1 MTKRPFPFILF
12 IPLLLALMACA
23 DAAGQSLPTVLEQIA
38 TEEAREAELAT
49 QTAVVSARPERE
61 QTLRILYWQAPVIL
75 NPHLATGVK
84 DWAAGRVVYEP
95 LATYDKDANLVPI
108 LAAEIPSLENGGLAA
123 DFRSITWS
131 LQPGLRWSDGEP
143 VTAADILFTYEFV
156 TNPAV
161 AATSRSNYT
170 AIDQVEVLD
179 DHTVRL
185 HFRDVNPAWSV
196 PFVGVQG
203 VILPRHIFEPY
214 ANENARQAPANW
226 QSVGTGPY
234 RVVENGFRYE
244 EVLLL
249 GSELV
254 ETTRIIFEANPFFR
268 ELDKPFFNRVEL
280 RGGGTAREAARLV
293 LQTGE
298 IDYAWNLQ
306 LDQAELDFFTAG
318 TPTGEVIASL
328 QPTVERI
335 LLNRTDPNRATAT
348 GERASLAF
356 PHPFFGDDDPD
367 NQLVRQAISL
377 AVDRE
382 AIIRLYPGSQLTPNL
397 LVAPDQ
403 YNSPHTSFAYDL
415 EQAAALLDAAGW
427 VDSTGDG
434 IRDKDGV
441 SMRLVYITT
450 INPVRQETQ
459 RIVQEALE
467 ELGISVQIVPI
478 DATNFFN
485 RNPANENSNFH
496 FYADMQ
502 QLFTGNTSPNPDAYM
517 QQWTCTSIPQQ
528 SNNWAGFNRERW
540 CNDIYDQ
547 LYQAAIA
554 ETDLEQRRQLF
565 IQMNDLIIENV
576 VTIPLVHRAQLAG
589 VGHDLVGVDLTPWDA
604 DLWNIKDW
612 RRAP

>member
-1 MTKRPFPFILF
+1 MTKRPFLPTLLIL
-12 IPLLLALMACA
+12 ILALTACA
-23 DAAGQSLPTVLEQIA
+23 RSGAESLPSVLEQIA
-38 TEEAREAELAT
+38 AEETREAELAT
-49 QTAVVSARPERE
+49 QTAVVTAPSERE

-95 LATYDKDANLVPI
+95 LATFDQDAELVPI
-108 LAAEIPSLENGGLAA
+108 LAETIPSLENGDLAA
-123 DFRSITWS
+123 DFRSVTWR
-131 LQPGLRWSDGEP
+131 LKPDLRWSDGET
-143 VTAADILFTYEFV
+143 VTADDILFTYEFV
-156 TNPAV
+156 TNPEV
-161 AATSRSNYT
+161 SAASRSNYAT
-170 AIDQVEVLD
+170 IERVEVLD
-179 DHTVRL
+179 SRTVRL
-185 HFRDVNPAWSV
+185 HFRDVNPAWTV

-203 VILPRHIFEPY
+203 VILPRHVYEPY
-214 ANENARQAPANW
+214 ANGSARQAPANW
-226 QSVGTGPY
+226 QPVGTGPY
-234 RVVENGFRYE
+234 RVIENGFRNE

-254 ETTRIIFEANPFFR
+254 ETTRIIYERNPFFR
-268 ELDKPFFNRVEL
+268 ELDKPHFNRVEI

-298 IDYAWNLQ
+298 IDFAWNLQ
-306 LDQAELDFFTAG
+306 LDREELDFFTAG
-318 TPTGEVIASL
+318 STTGEVIASL
-328 QPTVERI
+328 QPSVERI

-348 GERASLAF
+348 GERSSLRF

-377 AVDRE
+377 AIDRE
-382 AIIRLYPGSQLTPNL
+382 TILDLYPGSQLTPNV
-397 LVAPDQ
+397 LVLPER
-403 YNSPHTSFAYDL
+403 YNSPNTGFAYDL
-415 EQAAALLDAAGW
+415 AEAAALLDAAGW
-427 VDSTGDG
+427 VDTTGDG

-459 RIVQEALE
+459 RIVQEALA

-478 DATNFFN
+478 DASNFFN
-485 RNPANENSNFH
+485 RSPDNENSNFH

-502 QLFTGNTSPNPDAYM
+502 QLFTGNTSPNPDTYL
-517 QQWTCTSIPQQ
+517 QQWTCASIPQQ

-540 CNDIYDQ
+540 CNEAYDQ
-547 LYQAAIA
+547 LYQDATA
-554 ETDLEQRRQLF
+554 ETDLERRQQLF
-565 IQMNDLIIENV
+565 IRMNDLIIENV

-589 VGHDLVGVDLTPWDA
+589 VGHGLEGVELTPWDA